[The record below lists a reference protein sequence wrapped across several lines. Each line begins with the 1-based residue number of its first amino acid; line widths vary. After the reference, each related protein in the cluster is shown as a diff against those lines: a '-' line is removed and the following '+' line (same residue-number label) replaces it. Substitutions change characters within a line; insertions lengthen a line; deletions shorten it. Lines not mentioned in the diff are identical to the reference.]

1 MICDKMWKVSDK
13 DIVCYKQLWRGSV
26 LGFLYTPLIRRRIF
40 PWVLS
45 GKVLYRARGCEEVE
59 TLGDLSYW
67 VNGGFV
73 YSYADS
79 RHVIS
84 DGVCNVAY
92 ECVIL
97 AGARYWVSADGSTY
111 ASECLRFV
119 RKM

>member
-26 LGFLYTPLIRRRIF
+26 FGLLYTPVMKRWIF

-45 GKVLYRARGCEEVE
+45 GKVLYRARGYEEVE
-59 TLGDLSYW
+59 VLEDLSYW
-67 VNGGFV
+67 VFSGFV

-79 RHVIS
+79 EYVIS
-84 DGVCNVAY
+84 DGGCNVAY
-92 ECVIL
+92 ECVIP
-97 AGARYWVSADGSTY
+97 AGARYWVNEGGSMY